1 MFIGYNKVRMH
12 DTDMAGRLYFP
23 RQFRFVHD
31 ALEDFLEQEGL
42 SFDHLVHKET
52 FVIVIVHAE
61 ADYFVQLKV
70 GDQLEVHVT
79 VENIGTSSFTMKYR
93 IFKEDQTIVGT
104 AKTVHVAIDPK
115 TQTKIPLP
123 HKLRSILERYHS
135 LAASAEHLPNKE
147 EKPRGENLCN

>member
-42 SFDHLVHKET
+42 SFDHLFHKET
-52 FVIVIVHAE
+52 FVIVIVHTE

-93 IFKEDQTIVGT
+93 IFKKGVKRLSERQ
-104 AKTVHVAIDPK
+104 K
-115 TQTKIPLP
+115 QSMLQSIPR
-123 HKLRSILERYHS
+123 HRQKF
-135 LAASAEHLPNKE
+135 
-147 EKPRGENLCN
+147 LCRTSCAPF